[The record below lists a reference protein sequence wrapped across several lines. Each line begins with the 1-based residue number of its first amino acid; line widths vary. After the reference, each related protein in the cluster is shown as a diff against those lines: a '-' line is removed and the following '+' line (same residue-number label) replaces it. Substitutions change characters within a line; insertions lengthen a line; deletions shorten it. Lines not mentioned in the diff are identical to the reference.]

1 MPNVLHIRA
10 SGELLGAERVVLELI
25 ENLPDFGY
33 QTFVGIPIEADHPNL
48 EFASEAQEQSQRVKT
63 FPITGPFDF
72 SLVKSIRKFIQ
83 NNNIDIVHTHG
94 YREDLYAVLARL
106 DVALI
111 ATNHLWKRTNLK
123 LKLYSIMDAWLL
135 RSFDA
140 IIAVSEQVKKD
151 MLSMY
156 LSEKKI
162 SVVANGINTHLYS
175 NPVPRDQALNSFQIP
190 SEKTVVGTISSL
202 TSEKGIDDLIT
213 ALYSLRSQAPY
224 LHLLIVGSGDQQEN
238 LKQQADTLGISQSIT
253 FAGRQSDINRMLS
266 AMDIFALPSLNEGLP
281 MALLEAMAAGKPA
294 VASDVGDVSVAIT
307 SDTGLLVHPGSPS
320 ELAHAILSLLNAP
333 QQRIILGENAR
344 RCVNGQF
351 SAHAMASEY
360 AKIYDEVLTGRRSK
374 F

>member
-1 MPNVLHIRA
+1 M
-10 SGELLGAERVVLELI
+10 E
-25 ENLPDFGY
+25 
-33 QTFVGIPIEADHPNL
+33 
-48 EFASEAQEQSQRVKT
+48 
-63 FPITGPFDF
+63 
-72 SLVKSIRKFIQ
+72 
-83 NNNIDIVHTHG
+83 
-94 YREDLYAVLARL
+94 
-106 DVALI
+106 
-111 ATNHLWKRTNLK
+111 
-123 LKLYSIMDAWLL
+123 L
-135 RSFDA
+135 RSSA
-140 IIAVSEQVKKD
+140 S
-151 MLSMY
+151 LS
-156 LSEKKI
+156 
-162 SVVANGINTHLYS
+162 ACT
-175 NPVPRDQALNSFQIP
+175 
-190 SEKTVVGTISSL
+190 
-202 TSEKGIDDLIT
+202 
-213 ALYSLRSQAPY
+213 QAPY

-320 ELAHAILSLLNAP
+320 ELANAILSLLNAP

-360 AKIYDEVLTGRRSK
+360 AKIYDEVLTCRRSK